1 MPCADE
7 GPPVDNYSAEKHT
20 RRLLWWGQRPW
31 PPTDE
36 ATLRSSP
43 ADAAVADATLAPF
56 TDQQYNALTAHYIFT
71 LPGATFEAPIKGNT
85 MMDDQGNSDRSN
97 YREKTTHSAWK
108 ECEAAGLDRK
118 DTPLESCY
126 ICGMEYNE
134 QIVNN
139 TPPGAEC
146 EHIIPF
152 YLLLILVGF
161 CTVGYKSQRRAWWDR
176 HAATVASSG
185 VHRTFDRDLYTTI
198 QDDLWND
205 TYKWSCFPCN
215 KFKAHYPFIHI
226 IDSSLHPG
234 AHVPELNVGQGADG
248 SGVTLNVWTHL
259 QCLLVNKSPRLEQ
272 WRKCYKAD
280 YENLCQANG
289 WTPDQWVEHRW
300 TTINSN
306 VSELIRK
313 IRDLRANPTFSL
325 PYHSVTVLIAK
336 DLIVARC
343 TTIGEILGKLGQW
356 ITAAES
362 TGYIADADRGIVR
375 GGAAQD
381 RARVFK
387 KGLRGDKQRLAR
399 AEARATGR
407 KEKRNTVL
415 QQAREK
421 DYLKA
426 QRALKRWGMLGD
438 IIRGP
443 TALEFLERVEQENE
457 DITIRSFYG
466 ALINSVKTRTPK
478 NIVQQ
483 KQRIT
488 DIIRALDNNIH
499 LDVIIASICL
509 VDMFMSSADRSEK
522 LSNTIFN
529 VIQQRMSGTGIH
541 WRDLINIGHI
551 EETDIRIYLKRYLE
565 GLYSDLDVNIPQIFS
580 GHLEYLDTSFNW
592 GIDLTNDI
600 QAKYGVGAPAPST
613 LPRGTSPVLPDR
625 QLPHL
630 AEWIG
635 AGAAGLS
642 PTSPISRKRVSRR
655 KTKRKKSRKNKKKK
669 SKKKSK
675 RKIRKSRKKRKTKKK
690 M

>member
-7 GPPVDNYSAEKHT
+7 GPPVIYSAEKHT

-36 ATLRSSP
+36 ATLRSSS
-43 ADAAVADATLAPF
+43 ADVQAGLDATLAPF
-56 TDQQYNALTAHYIFT
+56 TDQQYSELTAHYIFT
-71 LPGATFEAPIKGNT
+71 QPGATFEAPIKGNT
-85 MMDDQGNSDRSN
+85 MMDDQGNSDRSD
-97 YREKTTHSAWK
+97 YRNKTTHSAWK
-108 ECEAAGLDRK
+108 ECEAAGLDRN
-118 DTPLESCY
+118 DIPLEPCY
-126 ICGMEYNE
+126 ICGMTYNE

-185 VHRTFDRDLYTTI
+185 VHHTFDRDLYAGI
-198 QDDLWND
+198 QDDLWNH

-215 KFKAHYPFIHI
+215 KFKAHYPFVHI
-226 IDSSLHPG
+226 IDSSSHPG
-234 AHVPELNVGQGADG
+234 AHVPELNVGYGANG
-248 SGVTLNVWTHL
+248 SGVALNVWTHL

-280 YENLCQANG
+280 FDTLCLEQD

-300 TTINSN
+300 TEVNAN
-306 VSELIRK
+306 VLGLIGK
-313 IRDLRANPTFSL
+313 IRRLRANPTFSL

-362 TGYIADADRGIVR
+362 TGYIDDAYHGIVR
-375 GGAAQD
+375 GGARPPKYRNFLRDQR
-381 RARVFK
+381 RARAE
-387 KGLRGDKQRLAR
+387 KQRLGRVEQRDAIKAR
-399 AEARATGR
+399 
-407 KEKRNTVL
+407 
-415 QQAREK
+415 
-421 DYLKA
+421 
-426 QRALKRWGMLGD
+426 KRWGMLGD

-443 TALEFLERVEQENE
+443 AALEFLKRVEEKNE
-457 DITIRSFYG
+457 DETIRSFYG

-613 LPRGTSPVLPDR
+613 LPRGTSRVIPDR

-675 RKIRKSRKKRKTKKK
+675 RKIRKSRKKKRKTKKK